1 MRISKG
7 ALLVIVAILVPI
19 IVEFRTALSWF
30 GITLSVFETIVLG
43 LAVVTAILLWAVWPL
58 SENAEMESLRPR

>member
-7 ALLVIVAILVPI
+7 ALLVTVAILVPV

-58 SENAEMESLRPR
+58 GVNAEMDSLRPR

>member
-7 ALLVIVAILVPI
+7 ALLVTVAILVPV

-43 LAVVTAILLWAVWPL
+43 PAVVTAILLWAVWPL
-58 SENAEMESLRPR
+58 GVNAEMDSLRPR

>member
-7 ALLVIVAILVPI
+7 TLLVVVAILVPF

-30 GITLSVFETIVLG
+30 GITLSIFETAVLG
-43 LAVVTAILLWAVWPL
+43 LTVVLTLLVWAVL
-58 SENAEMESLRPR
+58 PRDDEVKTDVQ

>member
-7 ALLVIVAILVPI
+7 ALLVTVAILVPV

-43 LAVVTAILLWAVWPL
+43 LAVVTAILLWAV
-58 SENAEMESLRPR
+58 

>member
-7 ALLVIVAILVPI
+7 ALLVVVAVLVPF

-43 LAVVTAILLWAVWPL
+43 LAIVLALLVWAIWPQND
-58 SENAEMESLRPR
+58 EVKTDVQ